1 MDLAIHILTAA
12 CMVGAGVALVFAY
25 KLVYQLEVII
35 ERMNRRIDAMKD
47 YEETFTDLVKRLEA
61 TQKKPLDERQRT
73 IFSDVADALRE
84 GVRKALASPNI
95 TVEGIEPPLD
105 FPNDRA
111 KGEK

>member
-47 YEETFTDLVKRLEA
+47 YEETFMDLVKRLEA
-61 TQKKPLDERQRT
+61 TQKKDVEIENLTKSLVHQRLVEA
-73 IFSDVADALRE
+73 INA
-84 GVRKALASPNI
+84 RKIN
-95 TVEGIEPPLD
+95 VVEPPLD